1 MMMQVATACIIIFL
15 TGFFC
20 VELNASLN
28 IKGCNRVKHILTI
41 LIIVLLCSFNT
52 AGGAPNVSA
61 WQIQAAGT
69 SGNVVNDS
77 GDGDG
82 VTGGAGY
89 VFDGTASI
97 AYDYGQLN
105 ASTTAHDD
113 GSTIEALF
121 NLADPGQ
128 YDHMIDQTGWGTDR
142 IRLNHETWT
151 STDGAGIGISYPGG
165 VDYSWGVSVNDT
177 DVHVVWREN
186 GDGTVNLFVN
196 GVDLGASSYSN
207 FWLNGGVGTLGGLA
221 GDGFVTGTVYGVGTY
236 DRALTGAEITD
247 LFNATG
253 LGESDPPI
261 DDSTTWQE
269 AVSNKNPL
277 NWYRFDETSGV
288 TCIDHG
294 SEGLDGTYQDVS
306 LAQQG
311 AFGPGSAVSFD
322 GSGVNNVLLNG
333 SEITSDWTAE
343 FIVMKTWGG
352 YQALFEKVG
361 SYSLRLDQY
370 GATGEVGFTQY
381 GVADYTFTRQSGQS
395 VVLTENVW
403 LHLVFRKNIFGTQV
417 FINGLL
423 AGTSGNSIPLP
434 RISISD
440 GLLKAVVDEVVV
452 YNRSLSDSEIQ
463 QNYSLFLPED
473 TSRDGMV
480 LSDDLA
486 IVVQQWLEDCTV
498 PDWCG
503 AADIDKSGKV
513 NLPDIARLSQEWL
526 YNAPPAPSETEIIP
540 RPVIAEATGGSF
552 NLQSNT
558 QILIEQGHS
567 GVAEVGQLLTEILN
581 TPTGFSYSTSTTT
594 AATPSANQIL
604 LTTVGSDSNLGD
616 EGYELIVDNDSVL
629 IRAPHTG
636 GLIYGVQS
644 LRQLLPH
651 EIERDSLVTGVTWA
665 AECVNIWDKPR
676 FGWRGMM
683 LDASRH
689 FQSVEFVKDF
699 IDSMSFYKLNTFH
712 WHLTDGH
719 GWRIEINQY
728 PLLTSIGAWRNQPG
742 YDDGNGGNIYGGYYT
757 QAQIAE
763 IVEYARRRNVTV
775 VPEIEMPGH
784 SAAAIAAYNYL
795 TCVSCTNYGVD
806 YMIDYP
812 PMVWAFPATSHCQ
825 DFCPGKESTFTFLEN
840 VLTEVMVLF
849 PSQYIHIGG
858 DEAGKASWY
867 SCPDC
872 QARMASEG
880 IPDVYGLQSYLVSR
894 IDTFLNNNGR
904 SLIGWGE
911 ILQGGLAAN
920 AAVMSWQNENAG
932 ISAAQA
938 GHNVVMSPQN
948 PLYFDHYQDDPSSPT
963 HPPALGGNDPKT
975 LEDVYYYEPI
985 PGVLNASEA
994 QYILGAQANIW
1005 TIFYHTGDLI
1015 EVMCY
1020 PRALALSE
1028 ITWSPKDVKHLDD
1041 FLLRLNT
1048 AGLNRMSEMG
1058 INYYSE

>member
-1 MMMQVATACIIIFL
+1 MSVCLAVALTASAYAAPDL
-15 TGFFC
+15 T
-20 VELNASLN
+20 
-28 IKGCNRVKHILTI
+28 T
-41 LIIVLLCSFNT
+41 
-52 AGGAPNVSA
+52 
-61 WQIQAAGT
+61 WQAQAQAT
-69 SGNVVNDS
+69 SGNVVNDT
-77 GDGDG
+77 GLGDG
-82 VTGGAGY
+82 VAGGAGY

-105 ASTTAHDD
+105 VSNTAHDD
-113 GSTIEALF
+113 GSTIEAIF
-121 NLADPGQ
+121 NLTDPGQ
-128 YDHMIDQTGWGTDR
+128 YDHMIDQTGWGIDR
-142 IRLNHETWT
+142 IRLNHETWSAT
-151 STDGAGIGISYPGG
+151 NGIGIGISYPGAI
-165 VDYSWGVSVNDT
+165 DYSWGVSVNDT
-177 DVHVVWREN
+177 DVHVIWREN
-186 GDGTVNLFVN
+186 GDGTVNLFVD

-221 GDGFVTGTVYGVGTY
+221 GEGFVTGTVYGIATY
-236 DRALTGAEITD
+236 DRALTAAEID
-247 LFNATG
+247 ALIG
-253 LGESDPPI
+253 LEPPPPP
-261 DDSTTWQE
+261 DSTTWQE

-277 NWYRFDETSGV
+277 NWYKFEETSGT

-294 SEGLDGTYQDVS
+294 SEGLNGTYQGVS

-311 AFGPGSAVSFD
+311 AFGPGSAVSFN

-343 FIVMKTWGG
+343 FVIMKTWGG
-352 YQALFEKVG
+352 YQALFEGG

-370 GATGEVGFTQY
+370 GVTGQVGFTQY
-381 GVADYTFTRQSGQS
+381 GVADYTFTPQPGQS
-395 VVLTENVW
+395 VVLPENIW
-403 LHLVFRKNIFGTQV
+403 LHLVFRKNSSGTQV

-440 GLLKAVVDEVVV
+440 GLLNAVVDEVVV

-473 TSRDGMV
+473 TNRDGMI
-480 LSDDLA
+480 LLDDLA
-486 IVVQQWLEDCTV
+486 IVVQQWLEDCD
-498 PDWCG
+498 PSDWCG

-513 NLPDIARLSQEWL
+513 DLEDIARLSQEWL

-540 RPVIAEATGGSF
+540 RPVTAEATGGSF

-558 QILIEQGHS
+558 QILIEQAHS
-567 GVAEVGQLLTEILN
+567 GVAEAGQLLTEILN

-594 AATPSANQIL
+594 APTPSANQIL
-604 LTTVGSDSNLGD
+604 LTTVGSDPALGD

-699 IDSMSFYKLNTFH
+699 IDSMSLYKLNTFH
-712 WHLTDGH
+712 WHLVDGH
-719 GWRIEINQY
+719 GWRIAINQY

-763 IVEYARRRNVTV
+763 VVEYARRRNITV

-784 SAAAIAAYNYL
+784 SAAAIAAYNNL
-795 TCVSCTNYGVD
+795 TCSTCTSGYGVD
-806 YMIDYP
+806 YFNDYP
-812 PMVWAFPATSHCQ
+812 MVSHWFPPGYCNEL
-825 DFCPGKESTFTFLEN
+825 CPGKDSTFTFLED
-840 VLTEVMVLF
+840 VLTEVMALF

-858 DEAGKASWY
+858 DEASKAFWP

-880 IPDVYGLQSYLVSR
+880 ISNVEGLQSYLVGR
-894 IDTFLNNNGR
+894 IETFLNGNGR
-904 SLIGWGE
+904 SLIGWDE
-911 ILQGGLAAN
+911 ILQGGLSPN
-920 AAVMSWQNENAG
+920 ATVMSWQGTSGGVA
-932 ISAAQA
+932 AAQA
-938 GHNVVMSPQN
+938 GHDAVMSPQQHI
-948 PLYFDHYQDDPSSPT
+948 YFDHYQSNSSS
-963 HPPALGGNDPKT
+963 HPPAWPGVST
-975 LEDVYYYEPI
+975 LENVYAYEPVPGELSPAEI
-985 PGVLNASEA
+985 PH
-994 QYILGAQANIW
+994 ILGAQANMW
-1005 TIFYHTGDLI
+1005 TVYTYTDDLI
-1015 EVMCY
+1015 ELMCY

-1028 ITWSPKDVKHLDD
+1028 ITWSPKDVKNLDD

-1048 AGLNRMSEMG
+1048 AGLNRLSEME